1 MFRLDLG
8 TSLSVADMYNT
19 CTVVQGLA
27 VIHYCV
33 ISPKMQGWGCGY
45 RSLQSICS
53 WVGTRRNLNSK
64 CSNPQQSDP
73 GRVVPSLQ
81 RIQETLVEVGD
92 KPASFVGSRE
102 WIGSYEVCIVLD
114 QLYEVSNPVKL
125 QTTQVLLY
133 QLSVVVSF
141 INVLRPSSTQLPQ
154 PESLKVFL
162 FIKENQFVYFF
173 YLHDTQ
179 CYCNQIFSHI
189 FG

>member
-1 MFRLDLG
+1 M
-8 TSLSVADMYNT
+8 
-19 CTVVQGLA
+19 
-27 VIHYCV
+27 
-33 ISPKMQGWGCGY
+33 
-45 RSLQSICS
+45 
-53 WVGTRRNLNSK
+53 
-64 CSNPQQSDP
+64 
-73 GRVVPSLQ
+73 
-81 RIQETLVEVGD
+81 GD

-154 PESLKVFL
+154 PENLKVFL

-179 CYCNQIFSHI
+179 CYCN
-189 FG
+189 